1 MATSAIGEF
10 KHGWKILLASSVG
23 IASGLSG
30 LAFYTFGVFIVPL
43 EEAFGWSRGDLSI
56 ASSFLIIGTA
66 ITAPI
71 IGTIIDKYGA
81 RRVGLWSTLAL
92 SLGYFALTQI
102 QGSIWTFY
110 IGWLLI
116 ALIGGGTTP
125 VVWTRAIN
133 IWFDKGRGLALGLT
147 LGGSGMSGIFGP
159 ILVTLLI
166 GMYGWQGGYV
176 GVGALILIVA
186 LPVLY
191 LMFNDQASEDETHI
205 HHTVPKP
212 EDLTGLTLQ
221 ESLRSVTFWII
232 AGGFFMVSGVVASL
246 IINVVP
252 MLIDRGLTAVVAAQ
266 IAGTLGIAVVIG
278 RVGIGYL
285 LDQFRAA
292 LIARVLIGL
301 TAVGCLLL
309 TIEGAGTWVAVIS
322 VMSMGLA
329 AAAEVDL
336 VAYLSSRYFGMKS
349 YGKIYGWQISAF
361 YLGAAVGPIA
371 VGIAYDAFNSYVQ
384 VLYTCS
390 VLLLIGAIVVGSL
403 GTPPDFSAESE
414 TAPAE

>member
-1 MATSAIGEF
+1 MHLAGQDEF
-10 KHGWKILLASSVG
+10 KRGWRILLASSIG

-71 IGTIIDKYGA
+71 IGTIIDRYGA

-102 QGSIWTFY
+102 QGSVITFY
-110 IGWLLI
+110 VGWLLI

-147 LGGSGMSGIFGP
+147 LGGSGLSGIFGP
-159 ILVTLLI
+159 LFVTLLI
-166 GMYGWQGGYV
+166 GAYGWQGGYI
-176 GVGALILIVA
+176 GVGLLILVVA
-186 LPVLY
+186 LPAIY
-191 LMFNDQASEDETHI
+191 LMFNDQVSQEEVHIQEGAPNPDEL
-205 HHTVPKP
+205 
-212 EDLTGLTLQ
+212 EGLSLQ
-221 ESLRSVTFWII
+221 QSIRSAPFWII
-232 AGGFFMVSGVVASL
+232 AGGFFMVSGVVAGL

-252 MLIDRGLTAVVAAQ
+252 MLIDRGLTAVDAAS

-285 LDQFRAA
+285 LDHFRAPLVA
-292 LIARVLIGL
+292 RILIAI
-301 TAVGCLLL
+301 TAAGCLLL

-361 YLGAAVGPIA
+361 YLGAAFGPIV
-371 VGIAYDAFNSYVQ
+371 VGIAYDVFNSYVQ
-384 VLYTCS
+384 VLYAS
-390 VLLLIGAIVVGSL
+390 SAILLLGAIVVGSL
-403 GTPPDFSAESE
+403 ATPPDFSKEGALKK
-414 TAPAE
+414 